1 MPAEEIMNKAFM
13 REPDSTVEYCP
24 RCGSQGEAV
33 GPETLRGYLSE
44 GQRAQIA
51 SAACFC
57 PSPNCKVAYFDSFK
71 RVVLAADL
79 VRPAFPKDSRA
90 PVCAC
95 FGLTLEQI
103 EHDAA
108 AGVVTRV
115 REILEKARSPAA
127 RCTELAANGRPC
139 TAYVQKCYLQ
149 SKPH

>member
-1 MPAEEIMNKAFM
+1 MNKAFV
-13 REPDSTVEYCP
+13 REPDGAAEYCP
-24 RCGSQGEAV
+24 RCGSKGEPV
-33 GPETLRGYLSE
+33 GPETLRAYLTDE
-44 GQRAQIA
+44 QRGQIA
-51 SAACFC
+51 SSANFC

-79 VRPAFPKDSRA
+79 PRPVFPKDSRA

-95 FGLTLEQI
+95 FGLTLDQI

-108 AGVVTRV
+108 EGNVTRV
-115 REILEKARSPAA
+115 REIIEKARSPAA

-149 SKPH
+149 SRGRGE